1 VSASKAQDVNNI
13 TLEGK
18 IDMQR
23 IKDIRQALRR
33 KYASRSNAPKVF
45 SQWDKSNTGDVNAE
59 DIYMSLNKLGIVAS
73 KDEARVLLASATEDQ
88 SRGNLNADEFE
99 KLVFSAHDDMKVV
112 DLSAMVP
119 SSNRSQRNT
128 FAQNRNSSYTK
139 NMHDMGTDQ

>member
-1 VSASKAQDVNNI
+1 
-13 TLEGK
+13 
-18 IDMQR
+18 MQR

-73 KDEARVLLASATEDQ
+73 KDEARVLLASAAEDQ

>member
-1 VSASKAQDVNNI
+1 
-13 TLEGK
+13 
-18 IDMQR
+18 MQR

-88 SRGNLNADEFE
+88 SRGNLNAEEFE
-99 KLVFSAHDDMKVV
+99 KLVFQANDDMKPVN
-112 DLSAMVP
+112 LSAMAP
-119 SSNRSQRNT
+119 SSNRSQRNGL
-128 FAQNRNSSYTK
+128 A
-139 NMHDMGTDQ
+139 